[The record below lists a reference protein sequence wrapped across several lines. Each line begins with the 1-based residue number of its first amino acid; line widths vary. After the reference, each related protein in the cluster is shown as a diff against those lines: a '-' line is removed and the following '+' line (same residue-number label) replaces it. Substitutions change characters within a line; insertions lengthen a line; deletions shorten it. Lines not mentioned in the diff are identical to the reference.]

1 MEFKETFINKIS
13 LVTFSAGSW
22 FNLEE
27 VEAAMKNYPTSLE
40 SVFIKNEIL
49 LSEEDFKKFNN
60 DYYDEFSFLI
70 NIDYIDKETN
80 KKICLRVTDGL
91 NSVIVYTDGRNRAK
105 FIGFE

>member
-1 MEFKETFINKIS
+1 MEFKESIINKIC

-22 FNLEE
+22 FDLKE
-27 VEAAMKNYPTSLE
+27 VEIAMKNRPTSLE

-60 DYYDEFSFLI
+60 DYYDEFSFLV

-80 KKICLRVTDGL
+80 KKICVRVTDGV
-91 NSVIVYTDGRNRAK
+91 NSVVVYTDGRNRAK